1 MKMFMVL
8 AVLALAAAPSSSA
21 QQIDWEWPQQGT
33 YGAAAAVYPCAE
45 FLLQPQC
52 SPVAAPYYARRGQ
65 TMWQPSAVCQPLRH
79 QCCLQLGLMDAMSRC
94 QAMCG
99 VAQSVVP
106 QLQLQG
112 AAGGLYEPPAAAL
125 TMQQWRQLLPPPE
138 APMAVAQAA
147 QDLLAMC
154 GLDPLPI

>member
-33 YGAAAAVYPCAE
+33 YGGAAAVYPCAE

-112 AAGGLYEPPAAAL
+112 AARGPHGGGAGRAGPARHVRPLPAA
-125 TMQQWRQLLPPPE
+125 QLEILE
-138 APMAVAQAA
+138 IEFF
-147 QDLLAMC
+147 LEF
-154 GLDPLPI
+154 